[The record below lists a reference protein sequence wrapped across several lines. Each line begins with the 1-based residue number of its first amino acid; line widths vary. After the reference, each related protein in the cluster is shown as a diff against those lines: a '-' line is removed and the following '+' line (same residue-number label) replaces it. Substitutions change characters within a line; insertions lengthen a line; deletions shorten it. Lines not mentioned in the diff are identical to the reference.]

1 MGFNISGLVMDRN
14 YEDNFTELQ
23 NGLGWKLEKESEI
36 DFETASENWKELDIC
51 DVYFSE
57 KGTLIFLSPDM
68 CSEPFILKRNNT
80 LSFTISETSMV
91 FNFNY
96 CERGVLER
104 SILEVENSRINDEG
118 EKLDIEEN
126 ILDTSEIIWSQLEV
140 VLGESFWDIEP
151 DEKVERYRF
160 VKTEK
165 HKTVE
170 PSGIKV
176 NDEITSEDKK
186 WWKFW

>member
-80 LSFTISETSMV
+80 LTFTISETSMV

-170 PSGIKV
+170 PSEIKV